1 MKHLYLVLALV
12 LPFLS
17 VAQIDEMR
25 DRLDDELRR
34 VNEGELTLRFVN
46 AENENPVSNAQLHID
61 ELGDFTTDREGRVIF
76 GHPEKD
82 AKYTFRF
89 TKEGYIPLETK
100 FEIVAGTIF
109 YNRFAV
115 SPVIDRKNLRIVM
128 EWGKNPSDL
137 DAHLVKKGDYHI
149 SYRDMSV
156 SQDGE
161 CKLDRDDRQS
171 YGPETITI
179 KDVDENGDYLYYVR
193 DYTNRN
199 KENSVDL
206 SNSKVHVRIF
216 DNSGMLKEWDIL
228 SNKRGKTWKVFAIKN
243 GIIKDLNRIE
253 NGE

>member
-12 LPFLS
+12 LPFIS

-34 VNEGELTLRFVN
+34 VNEGELTLRYVN
-46 AENENPVSNAQLHID
+46 AENEKPVNNAKVHID
-61 ELGDFTTDREGRVIF
+61 KLGDFTTDRKGRVIF
-76 GHPEKD
+76 DDPEKD
-82 AKYTFRF
+82 GKYTFQF
-89 TKEGYIPLETK
+89 KKEGFIPLETE
-100 FEIVAGTIF
+100 FEIAAGTIF

-128 EWGKNPSDL
+128 EWGENPPDL
-137 DAHLVKKGDYHI
+137 DAHLVKKSDYHI

-156 SQDGE
+156 SEDGE

-179 KDVDENGDYLYYVR
+179 KDVDENGDYLYYVK

-199 KENSVDL
+199 KEHSVAL
-206 SNSKVHVRIF
+206 SNSKVHVRVF
-216 DNSGMLKEWDIL
+216 DNSGMLKEWNIT
-228 SNKRGKTWKVFAIKN
+228 SNKRGKTWKVFAIED
-243 GIIKDLNRIE
+243 GIIKDLNRLE
-253 NGE
+253 NRD